1 MRRIAAAQ
9 VVTMVAGL
17 VLGNSTSAEE
27 TFPTLPTVSVTG
39 QYNTVTVFGWSSNN
53 IRLSSGSAPSNL
65 GNNAVYRSEEHKR
78 ALDCAKAYTTTGPG
92 ANKGPKPGTSTWMT
106 NNYGWFRPSG
116 SSNEIRSM
124 TTNTPPDSDPAWR
137 SAAGITI
144 GKIVTFVFT
153 PNNPTQTSMIESLS
167 HEWAHQWGASDLY
180 DGSAMD
186 ADAIGKKAVADYLAD
201 NGAKCGGL

>member
-1 MRRIAAAQ
+1 M
-9 VVTMVAGL
+9 
-17 VLGNSTSAEE
+17 
-27 TFPTLPTVSVTG
+27 
-39 QYNTVTVFGWSSNN
+39 
-53 IRLSSGSAPSNL
+53 
-65 GNNAVYRSEEHKR
+65 
-78 ALDCAKAYTTTGPG
+78 
-92 ANKGPKPGTSTWMT
+92 GPKPGVGTWVA

-116 SSNEIRSM
+116 SSYEVRST
-124 TTNTPPDSDPAWR
+124 TTNAPPSSDPAWR

-144 GKIVTFVFT
+144 NRQVSFVFT
-153 PNNPTQTSMIESLS
+153 PNNPTAISMIESFS